1 MKKRRTLAAQPNGLA
16 HRIASVRK
24 GLGLSQGAFG
34 EAVGVSRNTVG
45 RAGARG
51 EAELRSGLR

>member
-1 MKKRRTLAAQPNGLA
+1 MKKRRTLAAQPDGLA

-34 EAVGVSRNTVG
+34 EAVGSPGTPWVVRVLGAKRN
-45 RAGARG
+45 
-51 EAELRSGLR
+51 